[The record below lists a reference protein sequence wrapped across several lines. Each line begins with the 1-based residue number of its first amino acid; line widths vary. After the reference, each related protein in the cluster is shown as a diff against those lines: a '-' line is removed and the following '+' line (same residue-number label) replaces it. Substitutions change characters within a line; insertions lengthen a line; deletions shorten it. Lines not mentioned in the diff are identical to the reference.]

1 MLYCYDECLKKYGS
15 HYYLEKAL
23 SKGEIFKI
31 SNGLYSD
38 KKNVK
43 DIEIYIKK
51 HKGAIFTMES
61 AFYYL
66 GVSDV
71 VSEKYIVATSRD
83 ATKYKNDN
91 VVQYFMDE
99 KLLEIGAETIIH
111 NNVSI
116 PTFNKE
122 RMLIEVIRYKNKL
135 PFDYYKDVI
144 NYYRNHI
151 GEIDLSTVMDYLERF
166 PKKKSI
172 MKAIQMEVL

>member
-1 MLYCYDECLKKYGS
+1 
-15 HYYLEKAL
+15 
-23 SKGEIFKI
+23 
-31 SNGLYSD
+31 
-38 KKNVK
+38 
-43 DIEIYIKK
+43 
-51 HKGAIFTMES
+51 MES

-71 VSEKYIVATSRD
+71 VPEKYIVATSRD

-91 VVQYFMDE
+91 IVQYFMDE

-151 GEIDLSTVMDYLERF
+151 GEIDLSTVMDYLEHF
-166 PKKKSI
+166 PKRKMI
-172 MKAIQMEVL
+172 MKIIQMEVL